1 MLARRC
7 IEEPSVNTLCPTLL
21 ALLALGA
28 GPALASTPNAPPAAA
43 QPVLVIHGG
52 AGTLRAA
59 EMSDQDRAAY
69 EAALHEALDAGW
81 QVLAGGGTAL
91 DAVTAALLPME
102 DSPLF
107 NAGRGAVFTAEGRI
121 ELDASIMDGATRAAG
136 AVGGV
141 SSVRHPVLL
150 ARRVMEASPHVF
162 LAGPGAL
169 DFATEQGLELK
180 PAEWFWTER
189 RWQQLQRATQRGAS
203 RGEAADGR
211 FGTVGAVALDA
222 SGRLAAATSTG
233 GTTAKRHGRLGDVP
247 VIGAGT
253 WADAGCAVSATGDGE
268 YFIRAAAARTICA
281 RIAMAGETPG
291 EAAAAVLQE
300 ISALGGL
307 GGVIV
312 VDGAGRFS
320 LLFSTEGMYRGHAD
334 ARGRRVAI
342 FAAD

>member
-1 MLARRC
+1 MVRIAALAAAA
-7 IEEPSVNTLCPTLL
+7 LLL
-21 ALLALGA
+21 AVPADAQGA
-28 GPALASTPNAPPAAA
+28 AKPVPADPV
-43 QPVLVIHGG
+43 VLVIHGG

-59 EMSDQDRAAY
+59 DMSEAEREQY

-81 QVLAGGGTAL
+81 RVLADGGSSL
-91 DAVTAALLPME
+91 DAVTATILPME

-107 NAGRGAVFTAEGRI
+107 NAGRGAVFTADGRN

-141 SSVRHPVLL
+141 RWVRHPVLL

-169 DFATEQGLELK
+169 EFAIDQGLELK
-180 PAEWFWTER
+180 PTEWFRTER
-189 RWQQLQRATQRGAS
+189 RWQQLQRQLLQGT
-203 RGEAADGR
+203 AAFAPSDGR
-211 FGTVGAVALDA
+211 FGTVGAVALDD

-233 GTTAKRHGRLGDVP
+233 GMTAKRYGRLGDVP

-253 WADAGCAVSATGDGE
+253 WADRDCAVSATGDGE
-268 YFIRAAAARTICA
+268 YFIRAAAAHAICA
-281 RIAMAGETPG
+281 RIGLAGASPG
-291 EAAAAVLQE
+291 DAAAAVLGE
-300 ISALGGL
+300 IRELGGL

-312 VDGAGRFS
+312 VDRAGRFTLS
-320 LLFSTEGMYRGHAD
+320 FSSEGMYRGHAD

-342 FAAD
+342 FATEE

>member
-1 MLARRC
+1 
-7 IEEPSVNTLCPTLL
+7 VNRIAL
-21 ALLALGA
+21 ALLVLALPLTAAGA
-28 GPALASTPNAPPAAA
+28 PASV

-59 EMSDQDRAAY
+59 DMSDPDRAGY

-81 QVLAGGGTAL
+81 RVLDAGGSAL
-91 DAVTAALLPME
+91 DAVTAAILPME

-107 NAGRGAVFTAEGRI
+107 NAGRGAVFTADGRN
-121 ELDASIMDGATRAAG
+121 ELDASIMDGWTQAAG

-141 SSVRHPVLL
+141 RWVRHPVLL
-150 ARRVMEASPHVF
+150 ARRVMEESPHVF

-169 DFATEQGLELK
+169 EFAIDQGLELK

-189 RWQQLQRATQRGAS
+189 RWQQMQRANLRGALP
-203 RGEAADGR
+203 ADPADGR

-222 SGRLAAATSTG
+222 TGRLAAATSTG
-233 GTTAKRHGRLGDVP
+233 GTTAKRYGRLGDVP

-253 WADAGCAVSATGDGE
+253 WADRDCAVSATGDGE
-268 YFIRAAAARTICA
+268 YFIRAAAARAICA
-281 RIAMAGETPG
+281 RMALAGESPG
-291 EAAAAVLQE
+291 EAAARVLGE
-300 ISALGGL
+300 IRDLGGL

-312 VDGAGRFS
+312 IDRAGQFS

-334 ARGRRVAI
+334 RRGKRVAI
-342 FAAD
+342 FAD